1 MVLAHRLRCDV
12 LHVGLVSG
20 TKASVLLQLNAVR
33 CSPAR
38 LRSALRR
45 DGWCRVPQVASHENQ
60 TLNSMAEGVATSGFP
75 RTTLRSSALVVD
87 TVAMAAAGAF
97 RVVLHVVRK
106 APRLLHANSGKTFIA
121 EVERLQ
127 ILREVW
133 QAKGAPHFFVS
144 VFLLFVVFLVVVPT
158 GREQKTERDG
168 RKK

>member
-1 MVLAHRLRCDV
+1 MGFAVHRHAC
-12 LHVGLVSG
+12 G
-20 TKASVLLQLNAVR
+20 QLCAAMAGAGSR
-33 CSPAR
+33 KSP
-38 LRSALRR
+38 
-45 DGWCRVPQVASHENQ
+45 HENQ

-133 QAKGAPHFFVS
+133 QAKGAPHFVCVS
-144 VFLLFVVFLVVVPT
+144 VPAFCCFFGCCPN
-158 GREQKTERDG
+158 REGLILRPNS
-168 RKK
+168 RL